1 LTREEIERIEKTAND
16 VVRKNLPLTIKI
28 YERGEAE
35 QKYTFRI
42 YQGGVV
48 PSSNVRIVNIEGWDI
63 EACGGTHV
71 GKTGEI
77 GLIKIVKSE
86 RIQDGV
92 IRLEF
97 VVGDSAIRFI
107 QTQETNLN
115 KIANVLGS
123 SKEKVTESLEKVI
136 EDSDATK
143 RRFRALLK
151 KTSNII
157 ADNITHNAKNLST
170 GIRLYSTQDDVL
182 GEEYFIA
189 VGERSIEAD
198 PLLIF
203 IALVMNKNGIRV
215 IVFVGSQAQ
224 KIIGAG
230 RIAKE
235 ISAQLG
241 GSGGGNDRFG
251 QGGGKLVD
259 SIDKCLKNIE
269 DTIINASSKNDK
281 KNK

>member
-1 LTREEIERIEKTAND
+1 
-16 VVRKNLPLTIKI
+16 
-28 YERGEAE
+28 
-35 QKYTFRI
+35 
-42 YQGGVV
+42 
-48 PSSNVRIVNIEGWDI
+48 
-63 EACGGTHV
+63 
-71 GKTGEI
+71 
-77 GLIKIVKSE
+77 
-86 RIQDGV
+86 V

-97 VVGDSAIRFI
+97 VVGESAIRFI
-107 QTQETNLN
+107 QTQETHLN

-198 PLLIF
+198 SLLIF
-203 IALVMNKNGIRV
+203 IALVMSKNGIRV

-259 SIDKCLKNIE
+259 NIDKCLKNIE

-281 KNK
+281 KDK